1 MVLKRERLPPLLAL
15 HLFLKFILH
24 EATFT
29 LSHTHCFYACIY
41 ACILI
46 EVGLYYMYSF
56 IQCVLEIFLGKGKS
70 LL

>member
-15 HLFLKFILH
+15 HLFLKFILR

-29 LSHTHCFYACIY
+29 LSHTHCFY